1 MARITTP
8 GETTQEQRAVP
19 RAPGGHGLA
28 GKLVAAAA
36 VIMAIAVLVV
46 ALAAVN
52 LLPRLRNPFGETTSV
67 RSGPVLLKSITALS
81 RYQAASGSFQVVV
94 DLTRKANLLP
104 GFLEGSQTLFVGQG
118 SEIAYV
124 NFSRL
129 KSPAIQVSADRT
141 AVTIR
146 LPRAQ
151 LEPAV
156 LNVRQSYVFAQQQG
170 LLNRIGNFFS
180 SNPNNEQQVY
190 VLAQQKIQTAARQ
203 GPLLAEAQRNTTGML
218 TGMMHSLGFRRVT
231 VTFAAPPAKKG

>member
-1 MARITTP
+1 MARITTT
-8 GETTQEQRAVP
+8 GGQRAVP
-19 RAPGGHGLA
+19 HAPRGHGLI

-36 VIMAIAVLVV
+36 VIVAIAVLIV

-94 DLTRKANLLP
+94 DLTKKANLLP

-124 NFSRL
+124 DFSQL

-218 TGMMHSLGFRRVT
+218 TGMMHSLGFQRVT

>member
-1 MARITTP
+1 M
-8 GETTQEQRAVP
+8 P
-19 RAPGGHGLA
+19 RAPRGHGLV
-28 GKLVAAAA
+28 GKLAAAAA
-36 VIMAIAVLVV
+36 VIVGIAVLIV

-94 DLTRKANLLP
+94 DLTKKANLLP

-124 NFSRL
+124 DFSQL
-129 KSPAIQVSADRT
+129 KSPAIQVSADRA

-190 VLAQQKIQTAARQ
+190 ILAQQKIQTAARQ
-203 GPLLAEAQRNTTGML
+203 GPLLAEAQRNTAGML
-218 TGMMHSLGFRRVT
+218 TGMMHSLGFQRVT
-231 VTFAAPPAKKG
+231 VTFAAPPATKG